1 MNSSMC
7 FGSGAEAEYAVTG
20 SSPSATAT
28 SSRSPI
34 PRQSAAPSLWIC
46 QCMKVVRASIF
57 CIRYMPTL
65 RVPVFGS
72 IVITAGSVMNG
83 AGSPGQQRWIGSRS
97 RSMSSP
103 VSTTSWQAPRETV
116 FGIESAIDFS
126 FLRPRTFSTS
136 PCGGCSSSTSSSRS
150 AMSSSRST
158 PKARH
163 IRRSVPN
170 WFTSSGCAAPF
181 GRSNRSAGPP
191 AFTVRS
197 TISVA
202 SRSGSTSAAT
212 RTSSP
217 SRSSRAIQ
225 SRRSAGGATA
235 VSLVCRGARV
245 PDRRRACGFIGGHV
259 ARELREHGFEVR
271 DDWVD
276 LRDASGL
283 RRAIDGCEA
292 VFHVAALYSFDAPA
306 AELEAVNVGR
316 HAERARRVPRRG
328 RAPPRPHLE
337 LRRRAG
343 PCAGRV
349 GDRGGRSRP
358 HWELV
363 VPYKRTKLESERLVL
378 AVAGLDAVVVNPTT
392 PVGEGD
398 TAPTPTGRMVRGV
411 ASGRYRAYV
420 ATAGVNLVDVRDV
433 ARGHLLA
440 LDRGRR
446 GERYLLGGENLP
458 LREAFARIAR
468 AAGRPRPRIRV
479 PYAAVRA
486 GAALGLVNR
495 NEALLARLPEY
506 FSSAKAQRELGLRAL
521 ADRRRAAA
529 GGGA

>member
-1 MNSSMC
+1 M
-7 FGSGAEAEYAVTG
+7 TG

-65 RVPVFGS
+65 RVPVRGS

-83 AGSPGQQRWIGSRS
+83 AGSPGQQRWIGRRS
-97 RSMSSP
+97 RSISSP

-126 FLRPRTFSTS
+126 FFRPRTFSTR

-170 WFTSSGCAAPF
+170 WFTSSGWAAPF

-225 SRRSAGGATA
+225 SRRSAGGATP
-235 VSLVCRGARV
+235 VSLVSPDARV
-245 PDRRRACGFIGGHV
+245 RHRRRPRLHRRPRRPRAARARVRRARRVRRPPRRGGAAARDRRVRGGLPRRRA
-259 ARELREHGFEVR
+259 LQ
-271 DDWVD
+271 
-276 LRDASGL
+276 L
-283 RRAIDGCEA
+283 RRARGGA
-292 VFHVAALYSFDAPA
+292 RGGQRRRDAK
-306 AELEAVNVGR
+306 
-316 HAERARRVPRRG
+316 RARRVPRRG
-328 RAPPRPHLE
+328 RAAPRPHLE
-337 LRRRAG
+337 LHDVRARAR
-343 PCAGRV
+343 PGR
-349 GDRGGRSRP
+349 DRGGR
-358 HWELV
+358 
-363 VPYKRTKLESERLVL
+363 
-378 AVAGLDAVVVNPTT
+378 
-392 PVGEGD
+392 
-398 TAPTPTGRMVRGV
+398 
-411 ASGRYRAYV
+411 ASGLGARDPVQAHEARVGAARARV
-420 ATAGVNLVDVRDV
+420 G
-433 ARGHLLA
+433 AR
-440 LDRGRR
+440 RGR
-446 GERYLLGGENLP
+446 
-458 LREAFARIAR
+458 
-468 AAGRPRPRIRV
+468 
-479 PYAAVRA
+479 
-486 GAALGLVNR
+486 
-495 NEALLARLPEY
+495 
-506 FSSAKAQRELGLRAL
+506 S
-521 ADRRRAAA
+521 
-529 GGGA
+529 